1 MGGAGIAPL
10 CRVRKPCSAC
20 PIEARSGHVTTNVG
34 RPLGSSAHRP
44 TPMHA
49 LPCVFPE
56 RSRRSRRLL
65 RRVTRTRS
73 VSCDAFAQK
82 RPSKRTAPERG
93 NRRRGDSPPR
103 GAVHPRCHHQRRRST
118 PVGILPWSTA
128 LLTLRAPGPLPR
140 FPRVL
145 RVFPKNSQAPWVSRC
160 SSVQFAPSLRI
171 TQSWESD
178 TVSVTVTFH
187 TLSAI
192 LTFSLLRS
200 NSRLCSP
207 RTTAGKLEI

>member
-1 MGGAGIAPL
+1 MVHSRSVRACRWLAQAGLPFWPASRLFFSVTFVSGIASEVRLVSPVHFVSDGDLREILAKVFRRVVLRIPAEWALDFSPIGSPIHGGAGIAPL

-34 RPLGSSAHRP
+34 RPLGSSAHWP

-82 RPSKRTAPERG
+82 RPSKRTAPVRG

-103 GAVHPRCHHQRRRST
+103 GAVRPR
-118 PVGILPWSTA
+118 
-128 LLTLRAPGPLPR
+128 
-140 FPRVL
+140 
-145 RVFPKNSQAPWVSRC
+145 
-160 SSVQFAPSLRI
+160 
-171 TQSWESD
+171 
-178 TVSVTVTFH
+178 
-187 TLSAI
+187 
-192 LTFSLLRS
+192 
-200 NSRLCSP
+200 
-207 RTTAGKLEI
+207 

>member
-1 MGGAGIAPL
+1 MSSGVLSCESRQSGPSTSPPLVPPSMGGAGIAPL

-65 RRVTRTRS
+65 RRVTRTRP

-93 NRRRGDSPPR
+93 NRRRGDDLPAVQSARADTISVGDRLRRTPSHGPP
-103 GAVHPRCHHQRRRST
+103 PC
-118 PVGILPWSTA
+118 
-128 LLTLRAPGPLPR
+128 
-140 FPRVL
+140 
-145 RVFPKNSQAPWVSRC
+145 
-160 SSVQFAPSLRI
+160 
-171 TQSWESD
+171 
-178 TVSVTVTFH
+178 
-187 TLSAI
+187 
-192 LTFSLLRS
+192 
-200 NSRLCSP
+200 
-207 RTTAGKLEI
+207 